1 MKKFLSVLSIVLS
14 LVLMMTVVGC
24 DSVNNA
30 VHENE
35 KVSIKDFDWKIQE
48 GISNGKRYLLMTLT
62 NNSEYNIHEFEL
74 VLKPKKSLSGDKLDE
89 FYQYFQEEYDM
100 TDEDMEYFKEDGV
113 LRIECNRYSFD
124 GPMLPGKTEI
134 IHCDYYGYLYVLNDD
149 YYEYFEEDMAT
160 IVYEED
166 GYLYTTYY
174 DYHSNKYSHESEPE
188 LID

>member
-1 MKKFLSVLSIVLS
+1 M
-14 LVLMMTVVGC
+14 
-24 DSVNNA
+24 
-30 VHENE
+30 
-35 KVSIKDFDWKIQE
+35 
-48 GISNGKRYLLMTLT
+48 
-62 NNSEYNIHEFEL
+62 
-74 VLKPKKSLSGDKLDE
+74 LKPKKSLSGDKLDE

-100 TDEDMEYFKEDGV
+100 TDEDMEYFKENGV

-124 GPMLPGKTEI
+124 VPMLPGKTET

-149 YYEYFEEDMAT
+149 YYEYFEEDIAT

-174 DYHSNKYSHESEPE
+174 DYRSNKYSHESEPE